1 MGDKLKI
8 KHTRMT
14 FDEWNSSIVKKNVY
28 LSEDEEKRY
37 GLIHIEKVKEKQ
49 VWGFLDGRPVVADDG
64 FQWLVIVPKYKN
76 YVITMYMDQNRKTI
90 LWYIDM
96 IDGQGTDED
105 GVCFY
110 NDLFLDLIILDSGE
124 IVEDDRDELD
134 MALAQGVI
142 SKEQYTRVNET
153 ALYLKERLRIN
164 SNWILDYCQETMI
177 KIEKEISEDKCKV
190 YS

>member
-14 FDEWNSSIVKKNVY
+14 FDEWNRSIVKKNVY

-37 GLIHIEKVKEKQ
+37 GLIHIEK
-49 VWGFLDGRPVVADDG
+49 
-64 FQWLVIVPKYKN
+64 VIVPKYKN

>member
-1 MGDKLKI
+1 
-8 KHTRMT
+8 
-14 FDEWNSSIVKKNVY
+14 
-28 LSEDEEKRY
+28 
-37 GLIHIEKVKEKQ
+37 
-49 VWGFLDGRPVVADDG
+49 
-64 FQWLVIVPKYKN
+64 
-76 YVITMYMDQNRKTI
+76 
-90 LWYIDM
+90 M

-124 IVEDDRDELD
+124 IVEDDREELD